1 MLIIGLPGKTLTDDD
16 RRWLASP
23 QVSGVIL
30 FTRNFESREQVTALM
45 ASLTI
50 EGALAGAPP
59 LDLSAI
65 ETHLAAM
72 RAVCAGD
79 PAAGP
84 IAALSPSER
93 FHWLV
98 SPRSAA
104 IQISPVHGGV
114 TEDPAAAL
122 RRLFTTLVSPPG

>member
-1 MLIIGLPGKTLTDDD
+1 VPERRAFEYAVVRVVPRIERAEFVNAGVVLFSRAADFLGCEIALDQRRLRALVGPG
-16 RRWLASP
+16 
-23 QVSGVIL
+23 
-30 FTRNFESREQVTALM
+30 
-45 ASLTI
+45 
-50 EGALAGAPP
+50 P
-59 LDLSAI
+59 LDLSAV
-65 ETHLAAM
+65 ESHLAAM

-98 SPRSAA
+98 SPRSTA

-114 TEDPAAAL
+114 TDEPAAAL
-122 RRLFTTLVSPPG
+122 RRLFAALVSTDG